1 MEITGHELGTAGR
14 VVHNHPAVRLCPLR
28 RRFCSLGLSAFHLF
42 VSLRKHLAASDL
54 TVDADVKQ
62 AVTSWLEALDADF
75 FYAAMQDLV
84 SRLNVAGNCV
94 EG

>member
-1 MEITGHELGTAGR
+1 LI
-14 VVHNHPAVRLCPLR
+14 
-28 RRFCSLGLSAFHLF
+28 SIK
-42 VSLRKHLAASDL
+42 KHLAASDL
-54 TVDADVKQ
+54 AVDADVKQ

-84 SRLNVAGNCV
+84 PRLNVAGNYV